1 MEQLDTQKRVI
12 KVLKAQIRV
21 NETSIKE
28 YKRLLETLEKRYKKE
43 KIKFYYTNKKCSN
56 CFEDLTD
63 TDIYNETVYCESCR
77 ETDSILDYNCHISD

>member
-12 KVLKAQIRV
+12 EFFKCQIR
-21 NETSIKE
+21 NIETSIKE
-28 YKRLLETLEKRYKKE
+28 HKQILKTLEKRYKKE

-77 ETDSILDYNCHISD
+77 DNDSVLDYNCHISD